1 MRTNL
6 TTIAMQTRQRLRGH
20 WRHWNGRW
28 ATVRGDVAA
37 GVAQGA
43 VIGALVVLVA
53 APFIAHRSRP
63 QAAAPQ
69 QPQAAVLRGAAPIEG
84 AIVVRQA
91 DFGNSLASDDART
104 VANWV
109 ARTGDNGGRPFAILD
124 KRGAR
129 LFVFEP
135 GARLV
140 GTSLVL
146 LGSAQGDES
155 TPGIGDKPL
164 SLIEAHERT
173 TPAGRFVSEPG
184 HDSTGEN
191 VVWVDY
197 DGAVAMHR
205 VRVVD
210 PKERRFERIAT
221 TRIDDKR
228 ISNGCINVPV
238 EFFDGIVEP
247 WLMRSAAVVYILPE
261 VKALHDVFS
270 LRGAG
275 AVAPTAQQ
283 MRTIPRRVSGL
294 T

>member
-6 TTIAMQTRQRLRGH
+6 TTIAAQSRQALIGRWRL
-20 WRHWNGRW
+20 WNGRW
-28 ATVRGDVAA
+28 SSVKGDVTA

-43 VIGALVVLVA
+43 VIGTLIVLLAV
-53 APFIAHRSRP
+53 PFIAHRSPP
-63 QAAAPQ
+63 QAVAPP
-69 QPQAAVLRGAAPIEG
+69 PQAVVLRDAPPIDDS
-84 AIVVRQA
+84 IVVRQA
-91 DFGNSLASDDART
+91 DFANSPASNDART

-109 ARTGDNGGRPFAILD
+109 ARSGDNGGRPFAILD

-221 TRIDDKR
+221 TRVDDKR

-238 EFFDGIVEP
+238 DFFDGIVAP

-261 VKALHDVFS
+261 VKPLHDVFG
-270 LRGAG
+270 LREAGAG
-275 AVAPTAQQ
+275 APTARQS
-283 MRTIPRRVSGL
+283 RTIPRKVSGL